1 LLLFLQKKKNLLMF
15 NTFERLVAGRY
26 LRARKGERFVSIIAI
41 FSLVGIALGVA
52 TLIVVA
58 SVMTGFQTEVVRR
71 VLGANGHVVLQAFAG
86 EKIDN
91 YRKLTADIA
100 ALPGVLAATP
110 VLDGQ
115 VLVTGERGGGTGAL
129 MRGITEADLRALSQ
143 LRIIAGSLDAF
154 RGDDA
159 IVVGAGLAANFRLAP
174 GSRLTLVSPQ
184 GAATAFGTIP
194 RVRAYRV
201 AAVFDAG
208 LATFN
213 SGVVFLPMPSAQIFL
228 QAGDTVSG
236 IELRVENPQQARAMV
251 ERIRPLLGTRQL
263 LLRDWTRANDQI
275 VAVLQIQKN
284 TMFIVLGMIIVVAAF
299 NVISSLIMLVKD
311 KRRDIAV
318 MRTLGA
324 SSGAILRIFIMCG
337 AFVGVAGTLLGTV
350 LGVVVCWNLEAIQHL
365 IESLTG
371 GQVFDSSVF
380 LLTALPNQVHWP
392 SVAQVVGLALV
403 LSLLATLYPS
413 WKAASTDPVEVLRN
427 E

>member
-1 LLLFLQKKKNLLMF
+1 MF
-15 NTFERLVAGRY
+15 SPFERLVAARY
-26 LRARKGERFVSIIAI
+26 LRARTGERFVSIIAI

-58 SVMTGFQTEVVRR
+58 SVMTGFQTEVVSR
-71 VLGANGHVVLQAFAG
+71 VLAANGHVVLQAYAG
-86 EKIDN
+86 EKIAT
-91 YRKLTADIA
+91 YQKLTADIA

-263 LLRDWTRANDQI
+263 LLRDWSRANDQI

-324 SSGAILRIFIMCG
+324 SSAAILRIFIMCG

-392 SVAQVVGLALV
+392 SVAQVVGLALI

>member
-1 LLLFLQKKKNLLMF
+1 MF
-15 NTFERLVAGRY
+15 NAFERAVAGRY

-58 SVMTGFQTEVVRR
+58 SVMTGFQSEVVSR
-71 VLGANGHVVLQAFAG
+71 VLAARGHVVLQAFAG
-86 EKIDN
+86 EKIEG

-100 ALPGVLAATP
+100 ALPGVTAATA

-129 MRGITEADLRALSQ
+129 MRGIAETDLRAMSQ
-143 LRIIAGSLDAF
+143 LRIVAGSLDAF
-154 RGDDA
+154 TGEDA
-159 IVVGAGLAANFRLAP
+159 IAVGAGMATSFRLAP
-174 GSRLTLVSPQ
+174 GARITLVSPQ

-208 LATFN
+208 LADFN
-213 SGVVFLPMPSAQIFL
+213 NNVVFLPMQAAQLFL
-228 QAGDTVSG
+228 NTGDAVSG
-236 IELRVENPQQARAMV
+236 IELRMADPAAARAMV

-263 LLRDWTRANDQI
+263 LMRDWTRANDQI

-284 TMFIVLGMIIVVAAF
+284 TMFIVLGMIILVAAF

-318 MRTLGA
+318 LRTLGA
-324 SSGAILRIFIMCG
+324 SSGAMLRIFIMCG
-337 AFVGVAGTLLGTV
+337 AFVGVAGTVLGTI
-350 LGVVVCWNLEAIQHL
+350 LGVTVCWNLVEIQHA

-371 GQVFDSSVF
+371 GNVFDSSVF
-380 LLTALPNQVHWP
+380 LLTALPNNVHWP

-403 LSLLATLYPS
+403 LSLLATLYPA

>member
-1 LLLFLQKKKNLLMF
+1 MF
-15 NTFERLVAGRY
+15 GPFERTVAGRY
-26 LRARKGERFVSIIAI
+26 LRARKGERFVSIIAV

-58 SVMTGFQTEVVRR
+58 SVMTGFQTEVVGR
-71 VLGANGHVVLQAFAG
+71 VLAANGHIVLQAYAG
-86 EKIDN
+86 EKIGG
-91 YRKLTADIA
+91 YRKLAADIA
-100 ALPGVLAATP
+100 ALPGVTAATP

-129 MRGITEADLRALSQ
+129 VRGIAEADLRALSQ
-143 LRIIAGSLDAF
+143 VRIIAGTLDEF

-159 IVVGAGLAANFRLAP
+159 IIVGAGLATTFRLAP

-208 LATFN
+208 LSTFN
-213 SGVVFLPMPSAQIFL
+213 SGVVFLPMEAAQIFL
-228 QAGDTVSG
+228 QSGDAVSG
-236 IELRVENPQQARAMV
+236 IELRLIDPQRARETV
-251 ERIRPLLGTRQL
+251 DRVRPLLGTRQL
-263 LLRDWTRANDQI
+263 LLRDWRGANDQI

-284 TMFIVLGMIIVVAAF
+284 TMFIVLGMIILVAAF

-318 MRTLGA
+318 LRTLGA
-324 SSGAILRIFIMCG
+324 SSGAMLRIFIMCG
-337 AFVGVAGTLLGTV
+337 AFVGVAGTVLGTV
-350 LGVVVCWNLEAIQHL
+350 LGVTVCWNLVEIQHF
-365 IESLTG
+365 IEGLTG

>member
-1 LLLFLQKKKNLLMF
+1 MF
-15 NTFERLVAGRY
+15 TPFERLVAARY

-58 SVMTGFQTEVVRR
+58 SVMTGFQTEIVSR
-71 VLGANGHVVLQAFAG
+71 VLAANGHIVLQAYAG
-86 EKIDN
+86 EKIQD
-91 YRKLTADIA
+91 YRRLTTEIA
-100 ALPGVLAATP
+100 ALPGVIAATP

-129 MRGITEADLRALSQ
+129 VRGITQSDLRALTQ
-143 LRIIAGSLDAF
+143 LRIIAGSLDDF
-154 RGDDA
+154 TGDDA
-159 IVVGAGLAANFRLAP
+159 IIIGTGLATNFRLSP

-208 LATFN
+208 LSTFN
-213 SGVVFLPMPSAQIFL
+213 NSVTFLPMQAAQLFL
-228 QAGDTVSG
+228 QAADTVSA
-236 IELRVENPQQARAMV
+236 IELRLTDPRRPRETIEQ
-251 ERIRPLLGTRQL
+251 IRPLIGARQL
-263 LLRDWTRANDQI
+263 LLRDWRNANDQI

-324 SSGAILRIFIMCG
+324 SSGAMLRIFIMCG
-337 AFVGVAGTLLGTV
+337 AFVGVAGTALGTI
-350 LGVVVCWNLEAIQHL
+350 LGITVCWNLEAIQHL
-365 IESLTG
+365 VESLTG

-380 LLTALPNQVHWP
+380 LLTALPNNVHWP
-392 SVAQVVGLALV
+392 SVAEVVGLALV
-403 LSLLATLYPS
+403 LSLLATIYPA
-413 WKAASTDPVEVLRN
+413 WRAASTDPVEVLRN